1 LVTFNKMSRT
11 QDLSDRLRE
20 LFLTGKW
27 VANTNYQALLSEVS
41 WLQARSVYSN
51 LNSIAQ
57 LTYHVNYYLDGLLRA
72 FDTGVLDISD
82 RYSFDLPP
90 IESEMDWELLRA
102 SLLANASRFAEKV
115 ASMEDSWLEA
125 PFIDPR
131 YGTVLRN
138 LEGVLEHSYY
148 HLGQIRLIK
157 KLLD

>member
-1 LVTFNKMSRT
+1 MSRT

>member
-1 LVTFNKMSRT
+1 MSRT
-11 QDLSDRLRE
+11 QELSDRLRE
-20 LFLTGKW
+20 LFLIGKW
-27 VANTNYQALLSEVS
+27 VANTNYQTLLLEVS
-41 WLQARSVYSN
+41 WQQARSVYAN

-72 FDTGVLDISD
+72 FDSGVLDISD
-82 RYSFDLPP
+82 RFSFDLPA

>member
-1 LVTFNKMSRT
+1 MSRT
-11 QDLSDRLRE
+11 QELSDRLRE

-27 VANTNYQALLSEVS
+27 VANTNYQTLLLEVS
-41 WLQARSVYSN
+41 WQQARSVYAN

-72 FDTGVLDISD
+72 FDSGVLDISD
-82 RYSFDLPP
+82 RFSFDLPA

-125 PFIDPR
+125 PFINPR

>member
-1 LVTFNKMSRT
+1 MPRT

-27 VANTNYQALLSEVS
+27 VANTNYQSLLSEVS

-72 FDTGVLDISD
+72 FDSGVLDISD

-90 IESEMDWELLRA
+90 IESEMNWEFLRA
-102 SLLANASRFAEKV
+102 SFLANANRFAEKV
-115 ASMEDSWLEA
+115 ASMEDSWLEG

-138 LEGVLEHSYY
+138 VEGVLEHSYY
-148 HLGQIRLIK
+148 HLGQMRLIK

>member
-1 LVTFNKMSRT
+1 MSRT
-11 QDLSDRLRE
+11 QELSDRLRE
-20 LFLTGKW
+20 LFLIGKW
-27 VANTNYQALLSEVS
+27 VANTNYQTLLLEVS
-41 WLQARSVYSN
+41 WQQARSVYAN

-72 FDTGVLDISD
+72 FDSGVLDISD
-82 RYSFDLPP
+82 RFSFDLPA

-125 PFIDPR
+125 PFINPR

>member
-1 LVTFNKMSRT
+1 LVTFSKMPRT

-72 FDTGVLDISD
+72 FDSGVLDISD
-82 RYSFDLPP
+82 RYNFDLPP
-90 IESEMDWELLRA
+90 IESEMDWEFLRA
-102 SLLANASRFAEKV
+102 SLLANANRFAEKV
-115 ASMEDSWLEA
+115 ASMEDSWLEG

-138 LEGVLEHSYY
+138 VEGVLEHSYY
-148 HLGQIRLIK
+148 HLGQMRLIK